1 MDGIFFIDEFWDYK
15 LVEWKF
21 SKGKNLGVWY
31 GMMVF
36 GWFLDL
42 KYVDSMYVLYKMDF
56 KIVLKKIV
64 IKKEYLWLFSLFL
77 WILSK
82 IEMVE

>member
-15 LVEWKF
+15 MVEWKF
-21 SKGKNLGVWY
+21 NKGENLGVWY

-64 IKKEYLWLFSLFL
+64 IKREYLWLF
-77 WILSK
+77 
-82 IEMVE
+82 